1 MIRIQS
7 LVRQN
12 IIDQSPYSSARKT
25 LNLNNIISLDAN
37 ENPYGQLRKYP
48 DTTYRKLIDS
58 LSNYHSISTKN
69 LCVGNGS
76 DEIIDLLIRVFCEPK
91 KDRIATFEPTYGM
104 YEVSANISNVET
116 VKFQLNKDFQIDPN
130 DIHTINAT
138 NDLKLIFI
146 CSPNNP
152 TGNTISKQQISNL
165 INTFNGIIVID
176 EAYIDFS
183 SNPSL
188 IPFTESNNN
197 VVILRTMS
205 KSFGL
210 AGARIG
216 YAIADKLI
224 IDYVNKIKPPYSIST
239 LNQKAAI
246 NALNNIEAF
255 KLNLLKILKEKKW
268 MLNQLK
274 EVEAIDE
281 LFISDTN
288 FILIK
293 AQDPKGLYRYLIS
306 KKIYVRDRRKQV
318 SDSLR
323 ITIGTRTE
331 NRLFIKTIREYYG

>member
-1 MIRIQS
+1 MNTKSVSIYIPAYNAEKTIKHS
-7 LVRQN
+7 LESIKNQ
-12 IIDQSPYSSARKT
+12 
-25 LNLNNIISLDAN
+25 
-37 ENPYGQLRKYP
+37 
-48 DTTYRKLIDS
+48 TYQF
-58 LSNYHSISTKN
+58 
-69 LCVGNGS
+69 
-76 DEIIDLLIRVFCEPK
+76 DEIIDLLIRVFCEPA

-130 DIHTINAT
+130 DIHTINAA

-188 IPFTESNNN
+188 ISITESNNN

-246 NALNNIEAF
+246 KALNNIEAF
-255 KLNLLKILKEKKW
+255 KLNLSKILKEKKW
-268 MLNQLK
+268 
-274 EVEAIDE
+274 DE
-281 LFISDTN
+281 GNEHFQPTSFQISNINSGTGAGN
-288 FILIK
+288 IVPGELIM
-293 AQDPKGLYRYLIS
+293 DFNS
-306 KKIYVRDRRKQV
+306 V
-318 SDSLR
+318 SYTHLTLPTSDLV
-323 ITIGTRTE
+323 
-331 NRLFIKTIREYYG
+331 